1 MASPQKEE
9 PRRKKPKMRKAVVI
23 PLAFAA
29 LMVFNSTNQLALT
42 SNWYIVGEDPTM
54 KAVDTTG
61 SSFNVLEASS
71 DNVVEATLLQL
82 AQMKPQDLQGLL
94 EGDDDSKNP
103 FQLDQLQEG
112 KCPESFEGEIP
123 WLPKR
128 QPSELSERFKAQM
141 SGGGQEGLSTGPVV
155 ALYYDHLSKAGGTS
169 FCKLAQTNMPKEQVP
184 PYYCMPARSKTGG
197 DGRIGRWELERVQQ
211 YLLDKT
217 HRIVSNEWDPFDR
230 RLLSFFSPKTNNMVH
245 LLFATT
251 IRHPI
256 NRLLS
261 SHKFF
266 EVLRRNNKERDAHSF
281 EKWLSSCARSS
292 KKYKPSLDSV
302 FRINICRFNFAIWK
316 FSGGKLPLS
325 EMNLEAAS
333 LLTQNISV
341 STFENNSL
349 TEEQWEQPFKDSVR
363 TLARFDLVIP
373 MEELSKHPEPLTE
386 IFGWTNFSQTHVVT
400 TGKIVNNKASS
411 ELPSTE
417 YDLLWQSNSL
427 DMILYYWTWAVYLT
441 RLHCRDIID

>member
-1 MASPQKEE
+1 MVSPQK
-9 PRRKKPKMRKAVVI
+9 RKPKSKKQTIRKAAFITLAVP
-23 PLAFAA
+23 PLM
-29 LMVFNSTNQLALT
+29 LFNSTNELALT
-42 SNWYIVGEDPTM
+42 SNWNIVET
-54 KAVDTTG
+54 AL
-61 SSFNVLEASS
+61 SSFNVLEAAS
-71 DNVVEATLLQL
+71 DNVVEATLFQL
-82 AQMKPQDLQGLL
+82 AQMNPQDLQGLL

-103 FQLDQLQEG
+103 FQIDQLQEG

-141 SGGGQEGLSTGPVV
+141 SGGGQEGLNTGPVV

-184 PYYCMPARSKTGG
+184 PYYCKASRKKPG
-197 DGRIGRWELERVQQ
+197 DGRIGRWELERVQD
-211 YLLDKT
+211 YLLSKT
-217 HRIVSNEWDPFDR
+217 HRIVSNEWDEFDT
-230 RLLSFFSPKTNNMVH
+230 RLLSFFSPTVNEMVH

-261 SHKFF
+261 SYKFF
-266 EVLRRNNKERDAHSF
+266 EVMRQKSDAHSF
-281 EKWLSSCARSS
+281 EKWLSACAGKS
-292 KKYKPSLDSV
+292 KNHSLLGGPTV
-302 FRINICRFNFAIWK
+302 NICRFNFAIWK

-325 EMNLEAAS
+325 KMNLQAAS

-341 STFENNSL
+341 STFEKNSL
-349 TEEQWEQPFKDSVR
+349 TDEKWEQPFKDSVR

-373 MEELSKHPEPLTE
+373 MEELSRHPEPLTE
-386 IFGWTNFSQTHVVT
+386 VFGWTNFSMIHVVT

-441 RLHCRDIID
+441 RLHCRSIID